1 VGKKRITAEI
11 TAIGGYVPE
20 DRLTNEDLEKLVETS
35 DKWITERT
43 GIKERRILRDP
54 LLATSDMAVFAVK
67 KLLEDSGLPAEE
79 VDCLILATSTPDQLL
94 APAASLVCEKAGL
107 VNAWGFDL
115 NAACSGFLYALSM
128 GASLIESERYKKV
141 IVIGADQMS
150 AIVNYSDR
158 NTCILFGDGAGA
170 VLLEPS
176 TTGAGV
182 IDYLFKTDGK
192 GVAYLS
198 VPAGGSLEP
207 ASTKTLAEG
216 RNYVQQDG
224 KTVFKA
230 AIKGMSDACVEMMER
245 NDLTGQDVDWII
257 PHQANLRIINAVGN
271 RLNFPLEKVKVN
283 IQRYGNTT
291 AATIPLCLWDFQ
303 DDFQPG
309 DNILLTAFGAGFTW
323 GSTYLKWGTLRH
335 HNLVTSVY

>member
-1 VGKKRITAEI
+1 MNKRIIAEI

-20 DRLTNEDLEKLVETS
+20 DKLTNKDLEGMVETS
-35 DKWITERT
+35 DEWITERT

-54 LLATSDMAVFAVK
+54 LMATSDMAALAVK
-67 KLLEDSGLPAEE
+67 KLLDDSGLSAEE

-94 APAASLVCEKAGL
+94 APAASLVCMKAGL
-107 VNAWGFDL
+107 TNAWGFDL

-150 AIVNYSDR
+150 AIVNYTDR

-176 TTGAGV
+176 ITGNGV
-182 IDYLFKTDGK
+182 IDNIFKTDGK
-192 GVAYLS
+192 GVACLS
-198 VPAGGSLEP
+198 VPAGGSREP
-207 ASTKTLAEG
+207 ASAETLAAG
-216 RNYVQQDG
+216 LNYVHQDG

-230 AIKGMSDACVEMMER
+230 AIKGMSDACVEIMER
-245 NDLTGQDVDWII
+245 NNLVSEDVNWVI

-271 RLNFPLEKVKVN
+271 RLNFPLEKIKVN

-303 DDFQPG
+303 DDFSPG

-335 HNLVTSVY
+335 NNL

>member
-1 VGKKRITAEI
+1 VNKRRITAEI
-11 TAIGGYVPE
+11 TAVGGYVPE
-20 DRLTNEDLEKLVETS
+20 DRLTNKMLEEMVETS
-35 DKWITERT
+35 DEWITERT

-54 LLATSDMAVFAVK
+54 ALATSDMAVFAVK
-67 KLLEDSGLPAEE
+67 KLLEDSGLLTDEI
-79 VDCLILATSTPDQLL
+79 DCLILATSTPDQLL

-107 VNAWGFDL
+107 NNAWGFDL

-150 AIVNYSDR
+150 AIVNYTDR

-182 IDYLFKTDGK
+182 IDYVFKTDGK
-192 GVAYLS
+192 GVAHLS

-207 ASTKTLAEG
+207 ASADTLAAS
-216 RNYVQQDG
+216 RNYVHQDG

-230 AIKGMSDACVEMMER
+230 AIKGMSDSCVEIMER
-245 NDLTGQDVDWII
+245 NNLVDQDVNWLI
-257 PHQANLRIINAVGN
+257 PHQANLRIISAVGN
-271 RLNFPLEKVKVN
+271 RLNFPPEKVKVN

-303 DDFQPG
+303 ADFSPG

-323 GSTYLKWGTLRH
+323 GGTYLKWGTLRH
-335 HNLVTSVY
+335 K